1 MVHDWDNLAKN
12 WENNTTNTKFV
23 QQVFQQLKTLTSL
36 DGKHILDYGLWDG
49 FLKSDDVTFGE
60 NYRRTGWLRIDD

>member
-12 WENNTTNTKFV
+12 WENNTTNTMFV

-36 DGKHILDYGLWDG
+36 DGKHILDYGCGTG
-49 FLKSDDVTFGE
+49 FLSQMMSP
-60 NYRRTGWLRIDD
+60 